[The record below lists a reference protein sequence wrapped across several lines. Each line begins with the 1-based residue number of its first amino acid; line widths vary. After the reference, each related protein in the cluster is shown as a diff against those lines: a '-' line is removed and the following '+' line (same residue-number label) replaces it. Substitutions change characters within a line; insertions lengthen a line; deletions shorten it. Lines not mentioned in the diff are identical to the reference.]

1 MPLPTTARP
10 ARTATAC
17 VLAVLALAGC
27 SAGEG
32 VRDDGPAA
40 TPSASVTASPLWPDH
55 TPSAAPAKPGQG
67 FHAREPVA
75 GVTVP
80 GGDLA
85 RVDGARLLA
94 TDPGTDQAVRTGLG
108 QCPDGGSSCRL
119 RPPAYADLTGD
130 GRRELVLAYDDLG
143 RSILWVY
150 TAVGERAHAVL
161 EYAGRPGTSAETL
174 GGDLVVTEPAGGR
187 DRRSETTLHWNGT
200 ELAPLPA
207 VSDPARGAPKARPS
221 EDSLIEPADGT
232 KEPGGG

>member
-1 MPLPTTARP
+1 MPLPTTGRHAR
-10 ARTATAC
+10 AAVAC
-17 VLAVLALAGC
+17 ALAVVALAGC

-32 VRDDGPAA
+32 VRDGGPAA
-40 TPSASVTASPLWPDH
+40 TPSASVTASPLWPGH
-55 TPSAAPAKPGQG
+55 TASAAPAKPGQG
-67 FHAREPVA
+67 FHARGPVP

-80 GGDLA
+80 DGDLT
-85 RVDGARLLA
+85 RVEGARLLA
-94 TDPGTDQAVRTGLG
+94 ADPATDEAVRSSLKE
-108 QCPDGGSSCRL
+108 CPDRSSCRL

-150 TAVGERAHAVL
+150 TAAGERAHAVL

-207 VSDPARGAPKARPS
+207 VSDSAGGAARARPS

-232 KEPGGG
+232 KEPGRG